1 LYMYREY
8 TVWVCFWTCQFPWR
22 HRALVGPPVI
32 SFVHHHQWKSVNNGG
47 DKMHGTYSRPEDVDI
62 FFFKENRSSYRLLLL
77 GFFSSFYSHRER
89 LAIDCA
95 ALKTRRRHTCLSAGA
110 FQSSNKS
117 MK

>member
-47 DKMHGTYSRPEDVDI
+47 GQNAWDI
-62 FFFKENRSSYRLLLL
+62 
-77 GFFSSFYSHRER
+77 
-89 LAIDCA
+89 
-95 ALKTRRRHTCLSAGA
+95 LSARRCRHFFYFSKRTEA
-110 FQSSNKS
+110 HTVFFYF
-117 MK
+117 